1 MTGAAA
7 GEEGLT
13 RIFADGA
20 DLRIAVVLWLLLAG
34 RLCTVSSE
42 EAIGLFFGEL
52 FFIVIVFFFV
62 VEVVEVFDIEGGSW
76 LGEVEAFWGGFD
88 VADGAGGVG
97 LGLEAAGVVAG
108 ELEAVEE
115 SGGSLDFELAGGEGV
130 DDDGEGDLDGFAVLE
145 GGKLDVLAGDE
156 VAAGGLGGAEG
167 GVALVEAVVE
177 VAPGSAGERGGFAA
191 GSVGLDMA
199 T

>member
-52 FFIVIVFFFV
+52 FFFVIVFFFV
-62 VEVVEVFDIEGGSW
+62 VEVVEVFGIEGGAW
-76 LGEVEAFWGGFD
+76 FGEVEAFGGGFD

-130 DDDGEGDLDGFAVLE
+130 DDDGEGDLDGFSVLE
-145 GGKLDVLAGDE
+145 CGEFDVLSGDE
-156 VAAGGLGGAEG
+156 IAAGGLGGAEG
-167 GVALVEAVVE
+167 VVALVEAVVE
-177 VAPGSAGERGGFAA
+177 VAPGSSG
-191 GSVGLDMA
+191 
-199 T
+199 

>member
-20 DLRIAVVLWLLLAG
+20 DLRIAVVLWLLRAG

-62 VEVVEVFDIEGGSW
+62 VEVVEVFGIEGGAW
-76 LGEVEAFWGGFD
+76 FGEVEAFG
-88 VADGAGGVG
+88 
-97 LGLEAAGVVAG
+97 
-108 ELEAVEE
+108 
-115 SGGSLDFELAGGEGV
+115 
-130 DDDGEGDLDGFAVLE
+130 
-145 GGKLDVLAGDE
+145 
-156 VAAGGLGGAEG
+156 
-167 GVALVEAVVE
+167 
-177 VAPGSAGERGGFAA
+177 
-191 GSVGLDMA
+191 
-199 T
+199 